1 MSLAPGQAVGV
12 SLEAKLVEH
21 DYVWRWITRIEPLQ
35 GLGAPPIHFD
45 QSQLNGE
52 VLSAAQLHR
61 IAADYVPHLSEE
73 GHLRRRTFELIDGQ
87 VSLGEIA
94 HRLATEFPERFPKW
108 EQALSYAGGISQEYS
123 R

>member
-1 MSLAPGQAVGV
+1 MAMDHAHRTAGGIGRSA
-12 SLEAKLVEH
+12 
-21 DYVWRWITRIEPLQ
+21 
-35 GLGAPPIHFD
+35 IHFD

-52 VLSAAQLHR
+52 VLSTAQLHR
-61 IAADYVPHLSEE
+61 IAADYVPRLSEE
-73 GHLRRRTFELIDGQ
+73 GHLRRRTFELMDGQ

-94 HRLATEFPERFPKW
+94 QRLATEFPERFPKW